1 MYRGFVCY
9 SGRSVRT
16 RREKI
21 LWGFLCVV
29 LGQTNSDKT
38 FTLCVYCTREREREI
53 AGEKRIE
60 TEMRIKF
67 RGSINNKC
75 VINIHRTLYYI
86 PKTAKSCYIMY
97 GYKYINKCIRPTS
110 WHFLCDRFQE
120 VLGSHVDDPFVL
132 HWSKLQ
138 KPHLPVRGWRL
149 FLLWILLKLISKVL
163 WQSLSGVITLFFIC
177 LAHAH
182 VAVLQCTLIRWAGQI
197 FVRE

>member
-1 MYRGFVCY
+1 
-9 SGRSVRT
+9 
-16 RREKI
+16 
-21 LWGFLCVV
+21 
-29 LGQTNSDKT
+29 
-38 FTLCVYCTREREREI
+38 
-53 AGEKRIE
+53 
-60 TEMRIKF
+60 MRIKF

-75 VINIHRTLYYI
+75 VINIDQTLYYI

-138 KPHLPVRGWRL
+138 KPHFSVRGWRL

-163 WQSLSGVITLFFIC
+163 WQSLSGVITVFYL
-177 LAHAH
+177 LGS
-182 VAVLQCTLIRWAGQI
+182 CTCGCSPVYINKVGWADFCQGIKWTSVYHWYLPQPLHLL
-197 FVRE
+197 V

>member
-1 MYRGFVCY
+1 
-9 SGRSVRT
+9 
-16 RREKI
+16 
-21 LWGFLCVV
+21 
-29 LGQTNSDKT
+29 
-38 FTLCVYCTREREREI
+38 
-53 AGEKRIE
+53 
-60 TEMRIKF
+60 MRIKF

-75 VINIHRTLYYI
+75 VINIDQTLYYI

-138 KPHLPVRGWRL
+138 KPHLSVRGWRL

-197 FVRE
+197 LSGNKVDICIPLIFTTASSSSCLMSQNGYKLLPSKHCNKLWS